1 MKQPAGSKKVMIIR
15 AVSLVWKSSRGLTI
29 ANLFLTIIQ
38 GLLPLIPLYLMKK
51 LIDSIESVING
62 TDTTSSF
69 YSIGIIIALMGGV
82 ALLSA
87 LVKSIAG
94 IVEQTQARVVTDYMQ
109 DILHKKSI
117 EVDLTYYEDSKF
129 YDTMHRAQ
137 GEAPYRPTSI
147 VNGLI
152 RTVQSSISL
161 LAMVGLLLSFHWIVA
176 VVLLAAALP
185 GVFVKLKF
193 SRINWNWQRKRT
205 ETERKAWYKHWL
217 LTSVSH
223 AKELR
228 LFGLGEFFREKYLN
242 LRIVIRKEVLG
253 IAKRRAISDLSTQVF
268 ATLLIYGSLAFI
280 ARQAFAG
287 LITIGGMVMYFQAF
301 QRGLGYLKGLLG
313 SLAGLYEGNL
323 FLSNLF
329 DFLDIKPSIIDPDN
343 PKPFPSVVTEGIV
356 FDKVNFKYSSSKKNI
371 LDEVSLTIKS
381 GEMLALVGENGSG
394 KTTLVKLLCRLYDPS
409 SGTIRVDGSSVKD
422 FCVDDHRGHIGVIF
436 QDYAK
441 YHLTVRENIGLGDI
455 QNSPDDSTIRKAAE
469 AAGADSVI
477 NKLADGYNT
486 VLGRSFKSGKELSI
500 GEWQKIALARAFVRD
515 APIVILDEPT
525 SALDSKAEQAVF
537 EKFRELVKGKTSVII
552 SHRFS
557 TVRMADKIAVMH
569 NGRITEY
576 GTHEELMAENGRY
589 SEMYTVQASA
599 YS

>member
-1 MKQPAGSKKVMIIR
+1 MKDKPEKRKIMIGR
-15 AVSLVWKSSRGLTI
+15 AVSLVWKSSRGLTV
-29 ANLFLTIIQ
+29 ANLILTVIQ
-38 GLLPLIPLYLMKK
+38 GLLPLIPLYLMKL
-51 LIDSIESVING
+51 LIDSIEAIING
-62 TDTTSSF
+62 SSTESF
-69 YSIGIIIALMGGV
+69 QYTGYVIAFMGGT

-87 LVKSIAG
+87 LVKAIAG

-161 LAMVGLLLSFHWIVA
+161 LAMIGLLLSFHWIVA

-193 SRINWNWQRKRT
+193 SMVNWKWQRKRT

-217 LTSVSH
+217 LTSVNH

-228 LFGLGEFFREKYLN
+228 LFGLGEYLRVKYLD
-242 LRIVIRKEVLG
+242 LRIILRKEVLG
-253 IAKRRAISDLSTQVF
+253 IAKRRAASDFGTQAI
-268 ATLLIYGSLAFI
+268 ATILIYGSLAFI
-280 ARQAFAG
+280 AKQAYAG

-301 QRGLGYLKGLLG
+301 QRGLGFLKGLLG
-313 SLAGLYEGNL
+313 SIAGLYEGNL

-329 DFLDIKPSIIDPDN
+329 DFLDIKPEITDPDS
-343 PKPFPSVVTEGIV
+343 PKLYPPYVSQGIEFNHV
-356 FDKVNFKYSSSKKNI
+356 DFIYSSGTKKV
-371 LDEVSLTIKS
+371 LDDVSLKINP

-394 KTTLVKLLCRLYDPS
+394 KTTFVKLLCRLYDPI
-409 SGTIRVDGSSVKD
+409 SGQITIDNTCIKD
-422 FCVDDHRGHIGVIF
+422 FKVSDHRGNIGVIF

-441 YHLTVRENIGLGDI
+441 YHLTVNDNISLGDI
-455 QNSPDDSTIRKAAE
+455 QHEPDESRIHQAAE
-469 AAGADSVI
+469 AAGAATLI
-477 NKLADGYNT
+477 NELPDGYNT
-486 VLGRSFKSGKELSI
+486 VLGRSFKGGQELSI
-500 GEWQKIALARAFVRD
+500 GQWQKIALARAFIRN

-525 SALDSKAEQAVF
+525 SALDAKAEQAVF
-537 EKFRELVKGKTSVII
+537 DKFREIVKDKTAVII

-569 NGRITEY
+569 EGRIIEH
-576 GTHEELMAENGRY
+576 GTHDELMALNGKY
-589 SEMYTVQASA
+589 KEMYTIQAGA

>member
-1 MKQPAGSKKVMIIR
+1 MIGR
-15 AVSLVWKSSRGLTI
+15 AVSLVWQSSRGLTI
-29 ANLFLTIIQ
+29 ANLCLTVVQ
-38 GLLPLIPLYLMKK
+38 GLLPLIPLYLMKV

-62 TDTTSSF
+62 SDTTS
-69 YSIGIIIALMGGV
+69 YQEIGILVAVMGGV

-87 LVKSIAG
+87 LVKSLAG
-94 IVEQTQARVVTDYMQ
+94 IVEQTQARVVTDHMQ

-117 EVDLTYYEDSKF
+117 EVDLAYYEDSKF

-152 RTVQSSISL
+152 RTVQSTISL

-185 GVFVKLKF
+185 GVLVKLKF
-193 SRINWNWQRKRT
+193 SKVSWKWKRKRT
-205 ETERKAWYKHWL
+205 ETERKAWYNHWL
-217 LTSVSH
+217 LTSVGH

-228 LFGLGEFFREKYLN
+228 LFGLGEHFRVMYMD
-242 LRIVIRKEVLG
+242 LRAILRKEVLG
-253 IAKRRAISDLSTQVF
+253 IAKRRALSDLGTQAV
-268 ATLLIYGSLAFI
+268 ATVLIYGSLAFI
-280 ARQAFAG
+280 ARQAFTG

-301 QRGLGYLKGLLG
+301 QRGLGFLRGLLG

-329 DFLDIKPSIIDPDN
+329 DFLDIKPSVIDPAS
-343 PKPFPSVVTEGIV
+343 PAPFPSCINEGIV
-356 FDKVNFKYSSSKKNI
+356 FEHVNFNYTSSSKLV
-371 LDEVSLTIKS
+371 LDDVSLKIKT

-394 KTTLVKLLCRLYDPS
+394 KTTLVKLLCRLYDPA
-409 SGTIRVDGSSVKD
+409 SGSVNIDGVSVKD
-422 FCVDDHRGHIGVIF
+422 FKVEDHRSNIGVIF

-441 YHLTVRENIGLGDI
+441 YHLTVKENISLGDI
-455 QNSPDDSTIRKAAE
+455 NQSPDDSLIRSAAE
-469 AAGADSVI
+469 AAGAHTVI
-477 NKLADGYNT
+477 EKLPDGYDT
-486 VLGRSFKSGKELSI
+486 VLGRSFKNGKELSI

-515 APIVILDEPT
+515 APIIILDEPT
-525 SALDSKAEQAVF
+525 SALDAKAEQAVF
-537 EKFRELVKGKTSVII
+537 EKFRELAQGKTSLII

-557 TVRMADKIAVMH
+557 TVRMADRIAVMDK
-569 NGRITEY
+569 GRIIEY
-576 GTHEELMAENGRY
+576 GTHEELMEKHGLY
-589 SEMYTVQASA
+589 HEMYTVQASA

>member
-1 MKQPAGSKKVMIIR
+1 MIGR
-15 AVSLVWKSSRGLTI
+15 AVALVWQSSRGLTV
-29 ANLFLTIIQ
+29 ANLILTVIQ
-38 GLLPLIPLYLMKK
+38 GLLPLIPLYLMKL

-62 TDTTSSF
+62 SDTSSF
-69 YSIGIIIALMGGV
+69 HNIVVIIAIMGGV

-87 LVKSIAG
+87 LIKAISG
-94 IVEQTQARVVTDYMQ
+94 IIEQTQARVVTDYMQ

-117 EVDLTYYEDSKF
+117 EVDLSYYEDPKF

-152 RTVQSSISL
+152 RTVQSTISL

-185 GVFVKLKF
+185 GVLVKLKF
-193 SRINWNWQRKRT
+193 SQVNWKWQRKRT

-228 LFGLGEFFREKYLN
+228 LFGLGEHFRVMYLN
-242 LRIVIRKEVLG
+242 LRLILRKEVLG
-253 IAKRRAISDLSTQVF
+253 IAKRRAASDFGTEAI
-268 ATLLIYGSLAFI
+268 ATILIYGSLAFI
-280 ARQAFAG
+280 AKQAYAG

-301 QRGLGYLKGLLG
+301 QRGLGFLKGLLG

-329 DFLDIKPSIIDPDN
+329 DFLDIKPSVIDPEHA
-343 PKPFPSVVTEGIV
+343 KAFPPYISEGIE
-356 FDKVNFKYSSSKKNI
+356 FDHVDFSYSSSIKKALN
-371 LDEVSLTIKS
+371 DVSMKINP

-394 KTTLVKLLCRLYDPS
+394 KTTFVKLLCRLYDPA
-409 SGTIRVDGSSVKD
+409 SGCIRIDGTSIKD
-422 FCVDDHRGHIGVIF
+422 FKVEDHRGNIGVIF

-441 YHLTVRENIGLGDI
+441 YHLTAKENISLGDI
-455 QNSPDDSTIRKAAE
+455 QHSPDDSLIRKAAE
-469 AAGADSVI
+469 AAGADTLIS
-477 NKLADGYNT
+477 NLPQGYDT
-486 VLGRSFKSGKELSI
+486 VLGRSFKDGEELSI
-500 GEWQKIALARAFVRD
+500 GEWQKIALARAFIRN
-515 APIVILDEPT
+515 APVVILDEPT
-525 SALDSKAEQAVF
+525 SALDAKAEQAVF

-557 TVRMADKIAVMH
+557 TVRMADRIAVME
-569 NGRITEY
+569 NGSIIEH
-576 GTHEELMAENGRY
+576 GTHEELMEKHGKY
-589 SEMYTVQASA
+589 HEMYTIQAGA
-599 YS
+599 YN